1 VGVND
6 SMPGRDKIKP
16 LLEINMAISPELL
29 EILRCPK
36 CKSKVEL
43 KPDGSGLKCVNHEC
57 ALVYPIRDDIPVML
71 VDEATI
77 EK

>member
-1 VGVND
+1 MSV
-6 SMPGRDKIKP
+6 
-16 LLEINMAISPELL
+16 SPELV

-43 KPDGSGLKCVNHEC
+43 KPDQSGLRCLNPEC
-57 ALVYPIRDDIPVML
+57 ALVYPVRDDIPVML
-71 VDEATI
+71 VEEASA

>member
-1 VGVND
+1 
-6 SMPGRDKIKP
+6 
-16 LLEINMAISPELL
+16 MAISPELL

-43 KPDGSGLKCVNHEC
+43 TPDGNGLKCIDPEC

-71 VDEATI
+71 VDEAKA

>member
-1 VGVND
+1 
-6 SMPGRDKIKP
+6 
-16 LLEINMAISPELL
+16 MAISPELV

-43 KPDGSGLKCVNHEC
+43 KPDQSGLRCLNPEC
-57 ALVYPIRDDIPVML
+57 ALVYPVRDDIPVML
-71 VDEATI
+71 VEEASA